1 MDNQVGGVEVGDIPM
16 IESPSINDS
25 SDIPELEVSESTSLS
40 PLTSS
45 LDHNLTIQED
55 NVLADVNM
63 GIAETWDGPSTPA
76 SSAIA
81 IPLPPPPIHD
91 YLDVGAEPI
100 SDTEGVEHGPFLPPN
115 GTFNNLFADA
125 SDIQEDAVVEISTTA
140 GVCGLKNLGN
150 TCFMAAGLQCLAAT
164 PPVLQY
170 FLEVQQND
178 EKLLPAGSLM
188 AHFSALLIKMWSR
201 KYMVVRPTEFKQTL
215 GAYHSQF
222 KDYRQH
228 DCQEFLALLLD
239 SLHEQMNTAKS
250 AKNCLQ
256 QHQQQVPA
264 TITTANS
271 INSNKK
277 IENVPSSPPMMSST
291 AASTDDIA
299 VTAPTN
305 TNSNANDDYMD
316 TYDNSPSSDC
326 PNSPNV
332 TMAGSPKDLDSPM
345 GDLDSTANSPRGSP
359 LNEDEETLDSDEVLD
374 TKSSFIYNK
383 VYDAEMNDT
392 NNPLRLD
399 LTQLSKKTTH
409 LHGIYDI
416 LKDAKTSNA
425 NFLVTQQECNNE
437 ICYDS
442 QKFQKDNLRRTTT
455 LDNSNLTENHDFDNK
470 TLSIKRIKEVN
481 VQKNNCNNDCLSNN
495 SDTECDNNGLEKCN
509 VKRMKLEDNEKKN
522 HKNIDGDIDNNINN
536 TSDNN
541 LCSRTFVNCENGA
554 IAEQDEIEAD
564 KHWAKH
570 LRSNRSIIVDTFQ
583 GQFKSTV
590 VCAVCKHV
598 SVTYEPFM
606 YLSVPLPHAMER
618 QLNVTYIPANND
630 PPVRCVVSFNKQSRI
645 GKLKEELLKTLG
657 KEDVDTSNIAFA
669 EVLENHISKILDD
682 NLMLRCINDTSRSI
696 YAFELTDPP
705 DAYTSTPEGSAD
717 RVTETEP
724 CQNGTSSGEEI
735 GPCTI
740 CLEELDGD
748 LKRHSGDNCTVV
760 MCEPCI
766 ENYFKTRTESR
777 VCPVCNVQVE
787 KSSFT
792 KIDQTGRPRP
802 AIRILNVPLV
812 LRHDTNEA
820 PNNRKSTKLF
830 GYPHLVR
837 LPSRVNAENLYEVVR
852 RVVPHQGE
860 YTVHFVDG
868 QGRHCSRC
876 LYNAH
881 CTGCSVPETGMV
893 DLRTSDT
900 LAVRYTENV
909 PDIEPPIEHISVR
922 KQRPPDPLSLYD
934 CLQAFS
940 QSEML
945 DEHNP
950 WFCPKCQRNQCATK
964 TLTVH
969 RYPKYLIV
977 YLKRFVFHECVSMKL
992 DDKVTFPLAGLSLGK
1007 NMYDLYACV
1016 CHYGGVSAGHYTAY
1030 AKNPH
1035 TDVWYH
1041 YNDEMTSKQKPQEED
1056 FSNAYILFYS
1066 RRETNS
1072 KPCNL

>member
-1 MDNQVGGVEVGDIPM
+1 MDNQIGGAEVGDIPM

-76 SSAIA
+76 SNIA
-81 IPLPPPPIHD
+81 IPLPPPPVHD
-91 YLDVGAEPI
+91 YLDVGADPI
-100 SDTEGVEHGPFLPPN
+100 SDTEGVEHGPFLSPI
-115 GTFNNLFADA
+115 NNLFADS
-125 SDIQEDAVVEISTTA
+125 SDIQEDAVVETSTTA

-170 FLEVQQND
+170 FLEVQQSD
-178 EKLLPAGSLM
+178 EKLLPTGSLM
-188 AHFSALLIKMWSR
+188 THFSALLTKMWSR
-201 KYMVVRPTEFKQTL
+201 KYMVVKPMEFKQTL

-239 SLHEQMNTAKS
+239 SLHEQMNTAKV

-256 QHQQQVPA
+256 QQQVPA

-277 IENVPSSPPMMSST
+277 IENVPSLPPMMSST
-291 AASTDDIA
+291 AVSTDDIV
-299 VTAPTN
+299 VTAST
-305 TNSNANDDYMD
+305 NANDDYMD
-316 TYDNSPSSDC
+316 TFDNSSSSDC

-345 GDLDSTANSPRGSP
+345 GDLDSSANSPPGSP
-359 LNEDEETLDSDEVLD
+359 LNEDEETLDSDETLD

-383 VYDAEMNDT
+383 VYDAEMNDS

-399 LTQLSKKTTH
+399 LTQLSKKNTQ

-425 NFLVTQQECNNE
+425 NFLVTPQECNNE

-442 QKFQKDNLRRTTT
+442 QKFQKDNPRRTTA

-481 VQKNNCNNDCLSNN
+481 VQKNNCNNNCLSNN
-495 SDTECDNNGLEKCN
+495 SDTECDSNGLEKCN
-509 VKRMKLEDNEKKN
+509 VKRMKLEDHEKKN
-522 HKNIDGDIDNNINN
+522 HRHIDGDIDININN

-564 KHWAKH
+564 KHWTKH

-590 VCAVCKHV
+590 VCSVCKHV

-630 PPVRCVVSFNKQSRI
+630 PPVRCVISFNKQSRI

-657 KEDVDTSNIAFA
+657 KDDVDSCNIAFA

-682 NLMLRCINDTSRSI
+682 NLMLRCVNDTNRSI
-696 YAFELTDPP
+696 YAFELMDPP
-705 DAYTSTPEGSAD
+705 DAYTSTPEGNTD
-717 RVTETEP
+717 RVIETEP

-766 ENYFKTRTESR
+766 ETRTESR

-837 LPSRVNAENLYEVVR
+837 LPSRVNAENLHQVVR
-852 RVVPHQGE
+852 RVVPHEGE

-876 LYNAH
+876 MYNVH

-900 LAVRYTENV
+900 LAIRYTENV
-909 PDIEPPIEHISVR
+909 PDIEPPMEHISVR
-922 KQRPPDPLSLYD
+922 KQRPPHPLSLYD

-950 WFCPKCQRNQCATK
+950 WFCPKCKWNQCATK

-1007 NMYDLYACV
+1007 HMYDLYACV

-1041 YNDEMTSKQKPQEED
+1041 YNDELTSKQKPQEED

-1066 RRETNS
+1066 RRETDS